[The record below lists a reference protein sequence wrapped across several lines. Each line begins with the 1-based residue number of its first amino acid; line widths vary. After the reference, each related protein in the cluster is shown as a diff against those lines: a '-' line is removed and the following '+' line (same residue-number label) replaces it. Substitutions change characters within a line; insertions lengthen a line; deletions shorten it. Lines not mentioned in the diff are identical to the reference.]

1 MDYLSF
7 EELKQR
13 MEAAERSLDFDKIKE
28 AYDMAVQAHEG
39 QKRIS
44 GEPYIIHPIEVACIL
59 AELGMDSDCI
69 CAGLLHDV
77 VEDTDVTVEQVKKQF
92 GADVALMVDGVT
104 KLGQLPLF
112 TKEEQQAENV
122 RKMLFAM
129 SEDVRVVIIKLADRL
144 HNMRTLRF
152 MPEKKQR

>member
-13 MEAAERSLDFDKIKE
+13 MEAAERTLDFDKIKE
-28 AYDMAVQAHEG
+28 AYDLAVQAHEG

-44 GEPYIIHPIEVACIL
+44 GEPYIIHPIEVAGIL

-77 VEDTDVTVEQVKKQF
+77 VEYTAVTV
-92 GADVALMVDGVT
+92 
-104 KLGQLPLF
+104 
-112 TKEEQQAENV
+112 
-122 RKMLFAM
+122 
-129 SEDVRVVIIKLADRL
+129 
-144 HNMRTLRF
+144 
-152 MPEKKQR
+152 

>member
-7 EELKQR
+7 EELKR
-13 MEAAERSLDFDKIKE
+13 SMEAGERTLDFDKIKE
-28 AYDMAVQAHEG
+28 AYDLAVRAHEG
-39 QKRIS
+39 QQRIS
-44 GEPYIIHPIEVACIL
+44 GEPYIIHPIEVSRIL

-77 VEDTDVTVEQVKKQF
+77 VEDTDVTTEQLKKQF

-129 SEDVRVVIIKLADRL
+129 SEDVRVIIIKLADRL

-152 MPEKKQR
+152 MPEK